1 MEPPKHWPEYLIEAA
16 ALATFMVSACVF
28 TVIFE
33 HPGSPV
39 RAALPGAFGRRV
51 LTGAAMALTAIGI
64 IYSPFGKRSGAH
76 MNPAVTATFY
86 LLGKIGFSDAAFYI
100 AAQFLGG
107 SAGVA
112 LAGLLIGNP
121 LRDAA
126 VNYAATVPGPA
137 GSAAAFAA
145 EFAISLLLMLTVL
158 CLSNRPG
165 LNRYTGLAAGVLVAL
180 YISFEAPYSGMSMN
194 PARTLGSALPAHL
207 YTALWVYFTA
217 PFAGMLLAQ
226 RIYRSLP
233 GARSVL
239 CAKLHHENHQP
250 CIFRCNYR
258 KGVTA

>member
-1 MEPPKHWPEYLIEAA
+1 MEPAKHWPEYLIEAA
-16 ALATFMVSACVF
+16 ALGAFMVSACVV
-28 TVIFE
+28 TVVFE
-33 HPGSPV
+33 HPGSPLH
-39 RAALPGAFGRRV
+39 AALPGVFLRRV
-51 LTGAAMALTAIGI
+51 LIGVAMALTAIGI

-86 LLGKIGFSDAAFYI
+86 LLGKISFTDAAFYI

-107 SAGVA
+107 YAGVA
-112 LAGLLIGNP
+112 LTGLLIGDP

-126 VNYAATVPGPA
+126 VNYAVTVPGPA

-145 EFAISLLLMLTVL
+145 EFLISLLLMLAVL
-158 CLSNRPG
+158 FLSNRPG

-194 PARTLGSALPAHL
+194 PARTLGSALPARTF
-207 YTALWVYFTA
+207 TALWVYFTA
-217 PFAGMLLAQ
+217 PLAGMLAAQ
-226 RIYRSLP
+226 RIYRSLA

-239 CAKLHHENHQP
+239 CAKFHHENHQP